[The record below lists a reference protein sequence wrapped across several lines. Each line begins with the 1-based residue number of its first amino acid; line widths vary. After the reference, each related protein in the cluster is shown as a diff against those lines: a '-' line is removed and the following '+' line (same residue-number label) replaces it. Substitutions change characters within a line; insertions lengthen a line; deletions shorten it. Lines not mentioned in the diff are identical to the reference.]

1 MNTLKTIYEKL
12 SDKTNLTKHKVELSL
27 VVELMDLE
35 DYASSKVK
43 ELETTINE
51 LLPLQSKASKVKKEL
66 SGVFSDYKKMLTKV
80 EKSYK
85 ELGLEW
91 SGTPYKSDSD
101 KLIKKV
107 NDVIVK
113 SEKK

>member
-1 MNTLKTIYEKL
+1 MNTLKTIYDKIGA
-12 SDKTNLTKHKVELSL
+12 KTNLVKHKVELSL

-43 ELETTINE
+43 ELEITIDE
-51 LLPLQSKASKVKKEL
+51 LLPLQIKATKVKKEL
-66 SGVFSDYKKMLTKV
+66 SGVFSDYKKMLIKV

-91 SGTPYKSDSD
+91 GGTPYKSDSD